1 VKNKYPNY
9 KIRIQYIEMKN
20 NLLKRQIVMFVVMV
34 IIGIL
39 FNPMNILA
47 NRINDLYLSLTLFY
61 GGLLMASNMIWG
73 HEIVHY
79 LLVGKINIGVLLT
92 GLILSILVSYLL
104 LRGQFMV
111 NDKEWLKRMISHHS
125 TALTTSKLIKERTKE
140 KKIKNLAEE
149 IIETQE
155 REILKMKSWL

>member
-1 VKNKYPNY
+1 
-9 KIRIQYIEMKN
+9 M
-20 NLLKRQIVMFVVMV
+20 L

-47 NRINDLYLSLTLFY
+47 YRINDLYLSLTLFY

-125 TALTTSKLIKERTKE
+125 TALTTSKVIKERTKE